1 MWLVNRLNGMRQPIL
16 DLTKAQP
23 PIIGELAFP
32 KAHFRIPQK
41 EKTVYLT
48 FDDGPVPTY
57 TPQVIKLLQEYN
69 VPATFFMV
77 GENVFKFPDMY
88 QAVKE
93 AGHAVGS
100 HTYNHLKGWITNNSD
115 YIENVRKGAEIV
127 QSNLFRPP
135 YGKIKPSQARVL
147 GKELHIIMWD
157 IITMDYDHNLTGE
170 DCFQSVKDY
179 VRNGSIIVFHDSPK
193 TEKNLL
199 YALPKTIEY
208 LQKENY
214 TFAPIRF

>member
-1 MWLVNRLNGMRQPIL
+1 MRQPII
-16 DLTKAQP
+16 DVTKAQP
-23 PIIGELAFP
+23 PKIAEAVYF
-32 KAHFRIPQK
+32 KAYFRIPRQ

-57 TPQVIKLLQEYN
+57 TPQVLEILRQYS

-77 GENVFKFPDMY
+77 GENVFKFPEMY
-88 QAVKE
+88 SAVKE
-93 AGHAVGS
+93 CGIHAIGS
-100 HTYNHLKGWITNNSD
+100 HTYNHLKGWVTNNKT
-115 YIENVRKGAEIV
+115 YVENVYKAAEITG
-127 QSNLFRPP
+127 SKLFRPP
-135 YGKIKPSQARVL
+135 YGKIGPLQARSL
-147 GKELHIIMWD
+147 YTDFKIIMWD
-157 IITMDYDHNLTGE
+157 IITKDYDHSLSGE
-170 DCFQSVKDY
+170 DCFQNVKNY

-214 TFAPIRF
+214 TFAPIQF

>member
-1 MWLVNRLNGMRQPIL
+1 MRQPIF
-16 DLTKAQP
+16 DVTKAQP
-23 PIIGELAFP
+23 PIVGEWAFP
-32 KAHFRIPQK
+32 RAHFRIPQK

-57 TPQVIKLLQEYN
+57 TRHVINILQQYG

-77 GENVFKFPDMY
+77 GENVHKFPDVFHEVIDGGY
-88 QAVKE
+88 AF
-93 AGHAVGS
+93 GS
-100 HTYNHLKGWITNNSD
+100 HTYNHLKGWITDNKT
-115 YIENVRKGAEIV
+115 YIENVYKAAEITG
-127 QSNLFRPP
+127 SKLFRPP
-135 YGKIKPSQARVL
+135 YGKIGPIQAHKL
-147 GKELHIIMWD
+147 YKDLHVIMWD
-157 IITMDYDHNLTGE
+157 IITMDYDNRLSGE
-170 DCFQSVKDY
+170 DCFQNVKNY

-193 TEKNLL
+193 SEKNLL

>member
-1 MWLVNRLNGMRQPIL
+1 MRQPIF
-16 DLTKAQP
+16 DVTKAQP
-23 PIIGELAFP
+23 PIVAEKLIYS
-32 KAHFRIPQK
+32 KAHFRIPQA

-48 FDDGPVPTY
+48 FDDGPVPIY
-57 TPQVIKLLQEYN
+57 TPQVIKILQQYN

-77 GENVFKFPDMY
+77 GENVFKFPDMF
-88 QAVKE
+88 QFVKE
-93 AGHAVGS
+93 NGYAFGS
-100 HTYNHLKGWITNNSD
+100 HTYNHLKGWATD
-115 YIENVRKGAEIV
+115 TKTYIENVKKGAEITG
-127 QSNLFRPP
+127 SSLYRPP
-135 YGKIKPSQARVL
+135 YGKMWPWQASKL
-147 GKELHIIMWD
+147 YDDLHIIMWD

-170 DCFQSVKDY
+170 DCFQNVKNY

-214 TFAPIRF
+214 TFAPIVF